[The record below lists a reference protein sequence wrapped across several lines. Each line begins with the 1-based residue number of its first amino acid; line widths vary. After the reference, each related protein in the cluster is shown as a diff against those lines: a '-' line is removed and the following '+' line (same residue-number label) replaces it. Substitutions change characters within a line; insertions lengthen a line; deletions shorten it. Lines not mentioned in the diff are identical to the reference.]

1 MTFGV
6 LTLIVLAGLVG
17 PVLGSWR
24 AFPLP
29 LAVGEIFAGVAMGRT
44 GLGWIDASDPTVTFL
59 GEVGFAMLM
68 LAAGMHVPIRAPG
81 LRTTFRRAVWAA
93 LVAAVLAIPAGVLAA
108 WVAGTGHARIY
119 ALLLAG
125 GSAAIALPALIER
138 RLLGHVRAL
147 TLVMQIAVADVAAIV
162 AVPLVLEP
170 SRALRAGLA
179 SLLVSVCAFAIF
191 LLARSLDDGRAV
203 RTLRRHSAHRGWAL
217 DLRVALLVL
226 MALCWLA
233 LRGGTS
239 ILVAGF
245 AAGLVVSAL
254 GGPTRLS
261 TQVTGIAQGFF
272 VPLFFVVLG
281 ARIDLSALWS
291 RPRLLALVAVLVVAN
306 VITHLIAARVSH
318 QHLST
323 GLITTAQLGLPA
335 AIASLG
341 LNTGVLSAGEAAA
354 VVAAGLCSLPIA
366 ARGVVVFRSHLE
378 TAGRSGLPGLP
389 SMH

>member
-378 TAGRSGLPGLP
+378 AAGRSGLPGLP